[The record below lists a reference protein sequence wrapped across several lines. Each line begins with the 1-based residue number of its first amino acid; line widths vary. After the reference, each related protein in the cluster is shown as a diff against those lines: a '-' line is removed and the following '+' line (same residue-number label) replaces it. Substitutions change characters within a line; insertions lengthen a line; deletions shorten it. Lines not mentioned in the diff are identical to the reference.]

1 MSISS
6 PCKTERQGGSNRDSE
21 GKTLA
26 SPKTLFLSDIE
37 PTGTYNASRID
48 CIGIEESF
56 LSNETST
63 ENQKEIGH
71 FRQSG
76 QVRHFESTEKCP
88 FSAYPPITGY
98 SAFSGQRDNSRDD
111 TTCPDELSAEGEEK
125 SWYPGEPPTPTR
137 ASPFS
142 HMLDDITTIN
152 SHEPA
157 KQVVTSSAVSA
168 ITSGV
173 APAASRGED
182 YELEE
187 INGNEVPVTSKED
200 RDLCT
205 PASTMPLYDYS
216 GEAKIVTPIENETE
230 TQESSR
236 FDAEDLPPVPS
247 FTKAHAVPQEA
258 IVVPVATRAHRQS
271 NQRPANPKPR
281 FSPSKSNRIYLSSKA
296 ITDEDV
302 RCGRKERGTVHP
314 GNIRYRRII
323 QSNRTLYESFGSKH
337 GKKTNLS
344 SSIVES
350 EIKGRFVKPAPGKK
364 RKGFSHVLLTREEAR
379 TKVSQSLREKPDQRA
394 S

>member
-6 PCKTERQGGSNRDSE
+6 PCKTEQRNNCDSE

-37 PTGTYNASRID
+37 PTDTYNASRID

-56 LSNETST
+56 LSNETSK
-63 ENQKEIGH
+63 ENKTEIGH
-71 FRQSG
+71 FRQPHG

-98 SAFSGQRDNSRDD
+98 SVFSEQRENSRDD
-111 TTCPDELSAEGEEK
+111 TTCPDELSAEGKEK

-137 ASPFS
+137 ESPFS
-142 HMLDDITTIN
+142 HLLDDITTIN

-157 KQVVTSSAVSA
+157 KQVVASSAVSA

-182 YELEE
+182 YELKE
-187 INGNEVPVTSKED
+187 INGNEVPVTSNED

-247 FTKAHAVPQEA
+247 FAKAHAVPQEA

-271 NQRPANPKPR
+271 NKRPANTKPR

-323 QSNRTLYESFGSKH
+323 QSNRPLYDSFGSKH
-337 GKKTNLS
+337 GKKTSLS
-344 SSIVES
+344 TTIVES

-364 RKGFSHVLLTREEAR
+364 RKGQFYVLTREEAR